1 VHASPDVQLQSP
13 TIECIPRSEEI
24 TAPSPSCSAPSTSA
38 ERPWPPACS
47 AVRLTRSSSTPH
59 GRWMASS
66 SLAWQREGGGDADV
80 GGRCGGVKEA
90 AAPVVRTSTA
100 EAARCGDAKEAVART
115 SEMGEL
121 TQLGD
126 LVSEAGERVQ
136 VGDNEEMQ

>member
-1 VHASPDVQLQSP
+1 
-13 TIECIPRSEEI
+13 
-24 TAPSPSCSAPSTSA
+24 
-38 ERPWPPACS
+38 
-47 AVRLTRSSSTPH
+47 
-59 GRWMASS
+59 MASS

-126 LVSEAGERVQ
+126 HVSEAGERVQ

>member
-1 VHASPDVQLQSP
+1 
-13 TIECIPRSEEI
+13 
-24 TAPSPSCSAPSTSA
+24 
-38 ERPWPPACS
+38 
-47 AVRLTRSSSTPH
+47 
-59 GRWMASS
+59 MASS

-121 TQLGD
+121 TQFWATSSQRRASAYRW
-126 LVSEAGERVQ
+126 VTMKKCNEGERVFSFSSPLPS
-136 VGDNEEMQ
+136 MQRHLHQLLERKMHSTEVAGIFSFACRC